1 MLGVVVCRVGAER
14 CEFFVYLFQMCV
26 FLLVYIKCHFLHV
39 CYVLCFEVW
48 VCVRVIEGAVH
59 VRLY

>member
-48 VCVRVIEGAVH
+48 VCVRV
-59 VRLY
+59 